1 MSTSICC
8 VSARHFVVY
17 VLRSSY
23 FGWSS
28 AYLWKKNALSWAQHN
43 SDEYSIDG
51 NSMSDIFTMCT
62 SFCAMMRRYQLKREE
77 IKCIRCMS
85 IDWSHTHTHRIHLS
99 VSNLIL
105 CAQSKVN
112 ETKAEE
118 ETTTDAALKFVQYE
132 TNAMKLYT
140 ISIEYGLALLSDLIE
155 QIAIYW
161 KSYASWECRMSIAKN
176 KKKQHFI

>member
-1 MSTSICC
+1 MFYVRRTLGEVVRICEKKTLWAELSTTAMNIVSMVIACQTSSQC
-8 VSARHFVVY
+8 VHLFVRWWEDISWKEKKSNAY
-17 VLRSSY
+17 VVCL
-23 FGWSS
+23 
-28 AYLWKKNALSWAQHN
+28 L
-43 SDEYSIDG
+43 ID
-51 NSMSDIFTMCT
+51 
-62 SFCAMMRRYQLKREE
+62 
-77 IKCIRCMS
+77 
-85 IDWSHTHTHRIHLS
+85 HTHTHRIHLS

-112 ETKAEE
+112 KTKAEE
-118 ETTTDAALKFVQYE
+118 ETTTNAALKFVQYE